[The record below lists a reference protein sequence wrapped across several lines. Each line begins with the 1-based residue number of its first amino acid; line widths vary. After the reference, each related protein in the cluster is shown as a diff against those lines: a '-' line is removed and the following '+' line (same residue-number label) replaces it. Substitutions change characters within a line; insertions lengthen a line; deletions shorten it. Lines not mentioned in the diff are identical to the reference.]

1 MRPSTEPSTRKMLA
15 GLKKIQMK
23 SVRNA
28 ANKELNMKKSA
39 VRKKKEKELIMK
51 EVHVRMQKEQRRTV
65 VGPNKRQNK
74 R

>member
-15 GLKKIQMK
+15 GLKT
-23 SVRNA
+23 
-28 ANKELNMKKSA
+28 NMKKSA

-51 EVHVRMQKEQRRTV
+51 EFAVRMKKDQRRTV